1 MKHTVSSNVY
11 GKKQNDEYVQIARA
25 FLKAH
30 RVFRYHLKSVAD
42 MDDREVQH
50 VCHLW
55 YTENHMEKEYW
66 DFADR
71 MLGIKEAP

>member
-1 MKHTVSSNVY
+1 MK
-11 GKKQNDEYVQIARA
+11 NDASFAQTNDYAAIARA

-30 RVFRYHLKSVAD
+30 RVYRYHLKAVAD
-42 MDDREVQH
+42 MDDQEVQS
-50 VCHLW
+50 VCHFW
-55 YTENHMEKEYW
+55 YTENHLEKEYW